1 MKYKA
6 MGSLQTLGE
15 NQTSWIAAR
24 GPVLYMTTP
33 QFLQILPINKVQLW
47 KMGSL

>member
-15 NQTSWIAAR
+15 SQTSWIAASGNR
-24 GPVLYMTTP
+24 GE
-33 QFLQILPINKVQLW
+33 IK
-47 KMGSL
+47 